1 MQFVLLIHQGTTPIP
16 SSPGWSTLT
25 EAEQQQIYADYGA
38 LNARAEMTAGLPLGL
53 PENASTVQVING
65 VRVVTAGPYLN
76 DPLKAVG
83 GYGIVEADD
92 IETAY
97 EIAASIPAARLGG
110 AIEVR
115 AVETYW

>member
-1 MQFVLLIHQGTTPIP
+1 MAAT
-16 SSPGWSTLT
+16 
-25 EAEQQQIYADYGA
+25 DR
-38 LNARAEMTAGLPLGL
+38 LNRHCTC
-53 PENASTVQVING
+53 TVI
-65 VRVVTAGPYLN
+65 TSGPYLQ

-97 EIAASIPAARLGG
+97 EIAARIPAARLGG
-110 AIEVR
+110 ALEIR

>member
-16 SSPGWSTLT
+16 SSPTWPTLT
-25 EAEQQQIYADYGA
+25 EAEQQQIYADYAA
-38 LNARAEMTAGLPLGL
+38 LNARPEMTSGLPLGL
-53 PENASTVQVING
+53 AQNATTVQVING
-65 VRVVTAGPYLN
+65 ERVVTSGPYLQ

-92 IETAY
+92 IEAAY

-110 AIEVR
+110 AVEIR